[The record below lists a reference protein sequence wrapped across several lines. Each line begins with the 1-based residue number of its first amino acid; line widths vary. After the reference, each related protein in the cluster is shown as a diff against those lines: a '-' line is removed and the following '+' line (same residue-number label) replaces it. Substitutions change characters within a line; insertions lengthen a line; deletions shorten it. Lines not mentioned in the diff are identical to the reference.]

1 MILEKLECCHRS
13 SKKCNRFACVRKRK
27 LPSPKTATCT
37 AMEAEPSAPATP
49 NTSGVDNGDDGESSS
64 SPPLSKSELDR
75 IRRIFPLPLP
85 LEVMRR
91 IEHLSYMNCIRKY
104 KEAVHREM
112 MDTEIYLEI
121 VDMRNWNGQDYLG
134 ARRMPGLIDGD
145 ASDSDFWD
153 SDLESDDGG
162 GILEAAL
169 DAEGAIGAALGGG
182 GDGGDD
188 IDIHAQMLQGLQN
201 MLLNR
206 LGLNENGAPL
216 PHRNQRQDEGAS

>member
-1 MILEKLECCHRS
+1 
-13 SKKCNRFACVRKRK
+13 
-27 LPSPKTATCT
+27 
-37 AMEAEPSAPATP
+37 MEAEQPSAPAVPKEST
-49 NTSGVDNGDDGESSS
+49 GVDDGDDGDSSSS
-64 SPPLSKSELDR
+64 SPPVSKSELDR
-75 IRRIFPLPLP
+75 IRSLFPLPLP

-91 IEHLSYMNCIRKY
+91 IEHLAYMACIREY

-188 IDIHAQMLQGLQN
+188 IDMHAQMLQGLQN

>member
-1 MILEKLECCHRS
+1 
-13 SKKCNRFACVRKRK
+13 
-27 LPSPKTATCT
+27 
-37 AMEAEPSAPATP
+37 MEAEPSAPATP
-49 NTSGVDNGDDGESSS
+49 NTSGVDNGDDGDSSS
-64 SPPLSKSELDR
+64 SPPVSRSELER
-75 IRRIFPLPLP
+75 IRRLFPIPLP

-91 IEHLSYMNCIRKY
+91 LEHLAYMNCIREY

-145 ASDSDFWD
+145 ASDDDFWD

-162 GILEAAL
+162 GGGMLEAIGV
-169 DAEGAIGAALGGG
+169 AEGAIG
-182 GDGGDD
+182 GDGGGNGDD
-188 IDIHAQMLQGLQN
+188 GDNIDPIHAQMLQGLQN

-206 LGLNENGAPL
+206 LGLSENGAPL
-216 PHRNQRQDEGAS
+216 PHRNQRQDEGSS

>member
-1 MILEKLECCHRS
+1 
-13 SKKCNRFACVRKRK
+13 
-27 LPSPKTATCT
+27 
-37 AMEAEPSAPATP
+37 MEAEQPSTTGTPAVP
-49 NTSGVDNGDDGESSS
+49 KKSGVDNGDDGDSSSS
-64 SPPLSKSELDR
+64 SPPLPQSELDR
-75 IRRIFPLPLP
+75 IRRLFPLPLP

-91 IEHLSYMNCIRKY
+91 LEHLAYMNCIREY

-145 ASDSDFWD
+145 ASDDDFWD

-162 GILEAAL
+162 GGGGGGMLEAAG

-182 GDGGDD
+182 GDGGDNIGPITPRCCRD
-188 IDIHAQMLQGLQN
+188 CRICF
-201 MLLNR
+201 
-206 LGLNENGAPL
+206 
-216 PHRNQRQDEGAS
+216 

>member
-188 IDIHAQMLQGLQN
+188 IDMHAQMLQGLQN

>member
-1 MILEKLECCHRS
+1 
-13 SKKCNRFACVRKRK
+13 
-27 LPSPKTATCT
+27 
-37 AMEAEPSAPATP
+37 MEAEQPSTTGTPAVP
-49 NTSGVDNGDDGESSS
+49 KKSGVDNGDDGDSSSS
-64 SPPLSKSELDR
+64 SPPLPQSELDR
-75 IRRIFPLPLP
+75 IRRLFPLPLP

-91 IEHLSYMNCIRKY
+91 LEHLAYMNCIREY

-145 ASDSDFWD
+145 ASDDDFWD

-162 GILEAAL
+162 GGGGGGMLEAIGV
-169 DAEGAIGAALGGG
+169 AEGAIG
-182 GDGGDD
+182 GDGGGNGDD
-188 IDIHAQMLQGLQN
+188 GDNIDPIHAQMLQGLQN